1 MFKFLETQKDW
12 VIKKVNHLT
21 NIMPLSGTAPSHAI
35 SDSIHFGILPLR
47 FTSTLHYKWHLWYVH
62 GPLQEEAT
70 SSSEGG
76 DKEHFGRAETTD
88 PNVTS
93 STRSCNGPNWKEAER
108 YSLWAAKLWPG
119 HCHNSFD
126 SNSKLWKWNCQWI
139 GLYHFCLST
148 SATLPTFALT
158 SFCWTTFSTN
168 GRTQTSF
175 CRFPVQ
181 TSHGTNVRSFP
192 NRRFLLIWWRR
203 HHPTSACTY
212 CAEGGL
218 PLPDEILA
226 ISAFFLGFTFS
237 ISSARQQLTCHF
249 FFWAST
255 FSGPD
260 WGQSGGMLPNWK
272 FPSLWTTWST
282 SQWPK

>member
-108 YSLWAAKLWPG
+108 YSLWAAKLDLATATILLTQILNFENEIVNELDCITSAFQQAQLRQLSPLLLSAEQLSQLMEELKL
-119 HCHNSFD
+119 HSAA
-126 SNSKLWKWNCQWI
+126 SRSKLLMEQMSDLFQIDVSYLFDGEDITLLLHVPTVRKEAC
-139 GLYHFCLST
+139 LCLMKFLPFPLSFSDSHFL
-148 SATLPTFALT
+148 
-158 SFCWTTFSTN
+158 
-168 GRTQTSF
+168 
-175 CRFPVQ
+175 FPQ
-181 TSHGTNVRSFP
+181 PAN
-192 NRRFLLIWWRR
+192 N
-203 HHPTSACTY
+203 
-212 CAEGGL
+212 
-218 PLPDEILA
+218 
-226 ISAFFLGFTFS
+226 
-237 ISSARQQLTCHF
+237 
-249 FFWAST
+249 
-255 FSGPD
+255 
-260 WGQSGGMLPNWK
+260 
-272 FPSLWTTWST
+272 
-282 SQWPK
+282 